1 MSIAEFSS
9 ILREQAY
16 KNWFAR
22 AAVNIAKTPV
32 SKLRDTEQRSTRNSL
47 LITKDTI
54 KDIVTKLVDR
64 EPTQAELD
72 GVYNNLKSIRNNR
85 STRKSAVVL
94 KNDGN
99 LYFPG
104 VTFDRISRILD
115 AGFKDIVTD
124 KKISD
129 FFHKGHVYGL
139 PTNIGYRT
147 LEGISTSGIPDIMKE
162 KLILMLGELITEL
175 ERQDLATS
183 NIKDSNY
190 YLYAKYAKNRSKY
203 LVEMQLGS
211 ENAEAGRDAVPITNA
226 IRRYFDPA
234 RVVEISKNLRTRP
247 EDAFIKQLIE
257 SHGSPS
263 YKDLAIAGI
272 ISSLK
277 GKPLDKKTY
286 TVPKTLVASGKIK
299 YSNDE
304 IKQNNS
310 KEIAELK
317 KIKSKLMS
325 AKSSKTIKSTASL
338 EALLRAK
345 LHDQI
350 KRNMGTGNAKNVLN
364 YRTGRFAKSATIER
378 TTLSREGMVS
388 VFYDYM
394 RYPYATFSAG
404 GLQESPK
411 TRDPKTLISKS
422 IREIGATMVGNRM
435 RAVLV

>member
-1 MSIAEFSS
+1 MSIAEFSA
-9 ILREQAY
+9 IMKNQAY

-32 SKLRDTEQRSTRNSL
+32 SSLRDVEQRSTRNSL
-47 LITKDTI
+47 LLTKDSI
-54 KDIVTKLVDR
+54 KDIVSKLVDR
-64 EPTQAELD
+64 EPTQEELD
-72 GVYNNLKSIRNNR
+72 NVYNNLRSIRNNR
-85 STRKSAVVL
+85 STRKSAIVL
-94 KNDGN
+94 KDDGN

-147 LEGISTSGIPDIMKE
+147 LEGIASSGIPDEMKE
-162 KLILMLGELITEL
+162 KLILMLSELINEL

-190 YLYAKYAKNRSKY
+190 YLYAKYAKSRNKY
-203 LVEMQLGS
+203 LVEMQVGS
-211 ENAEAGRDAVPITNA
+211 ENADAGRDAAPITNA

-234 RVVEISKNLRTRP
+234 RVVEINKNLRKRP
-247 EDAFIKQLIE
+247 EDAFIQQLIE
-257 SHGSPS
+257 SQGSPS

-272 ISSLK
+272 ISSIK
-277 GKPLDKKTY
+277 GEPLNNKIY
-286 TVPKTLVASGKIK
+286 TVPNTLVASAKVK
-299 YSNDE
+299 FSNAE
-304 IKQNNS
+304 LKSSNA
-310 KEIAELK
+310 KEIAQLK
-317 KIKSKLMS
+317 KVRERLRTLKYKRPIS
-325 AKSSKTIKSTASL
+325 STASL
-338 EALLRAK
+338 EAILRVR

-378 TTLSREGMVS
+378 TATSREGMVS

-394 RYPYATFSAG
+394 RYPYATFSG
-404 GLQESPK
+404 GGQQESPK
-411 TRDPKTLISKS
+411 TRDPKLLISKS
-422 IREIGATMVGNRM
+422 IREIGATIVGNRM